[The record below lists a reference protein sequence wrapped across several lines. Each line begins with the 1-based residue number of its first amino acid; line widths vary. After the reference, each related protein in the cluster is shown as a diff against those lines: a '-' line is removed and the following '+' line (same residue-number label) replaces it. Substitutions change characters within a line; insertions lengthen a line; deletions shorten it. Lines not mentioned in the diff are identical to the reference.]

1 MPPCNH
7 HLHSENRH
15 LYPLIEPGI
24 PAAELDGMSPHTPL
38 SSPAEG
44 SPGFLLLYRQ
54 IADQGFTGGWP
65 LKASGIRRGDR
76 HPGRNGTS

>member
-7 HLHSENRH
+7 HLHGENRH
-15 LYPLIEPGI
+15 LYPLIERCI
-24 PAAELDGMSPHTPL
+24 PAAELDEMSAHLPL

-54 IADQGFTGGWP
+54 IADQGFTGGRP

-76 HPGRNGTS
+76 HPDRSGRS